1 MLCVCACVCTRM
13 FVEAKGISHSGGTAN
28 GGDLSAFAAGDQM
41 SVLCKNSAHF

>member
-1 MLCVCACVCTRM
+1 M